1 MWWAPKKMVHK
12 LHPELETM
20 GNTKA
25 DWEALCKA
33 LKEAWLKLPNSLI
46 KKLIHSMLQRLAAV
60 RRARGAQTK
69 Y

>member
-1 MWWAPKKMVHK
+1 MWWALKKIVHK
-12 LHPELETM
+12 LHPKLERM

-25 DWEALCKA
+25 DWEALRKA
-33 LKEAWLKLPNSLI
+33 LKEAWLKIPNSLI
-46 KKLIHSMLQRLAAV
+46 RKLIHSMPRRLAAV